1 MIHVDDAVLTR
12 DGKFVAFDV
21 PLDAVQAL
29 QGTGPQI
36 QCPLQTEV
44 ATESCAC
51 MYVSGPHTVHYCT
64 LHCTHYSK
72 FWSALSTQCTVN
84 LAHLSALSTECC
96 RPNRYSAL
104 SALDFIS
111 T

>member
-36 QCPLQTEV
+36 QCPLQT
-44 ATESCAC
+44 
-51 MYVSGPHTVHYCT
+51 
-64 LHCTHYSK
+64 
-72 FWSALSTQCTVN
+72 
-84 LAHLSALSTECC
+84 
-96 RPNRYSAL
+96 
-104 SALDFIS
+104 
-111 T
+111 